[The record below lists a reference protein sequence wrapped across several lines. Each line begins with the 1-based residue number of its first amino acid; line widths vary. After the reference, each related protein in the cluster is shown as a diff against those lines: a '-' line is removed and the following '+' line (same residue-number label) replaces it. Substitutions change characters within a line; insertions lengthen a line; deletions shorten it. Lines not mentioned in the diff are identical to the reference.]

1 MSGAAAPPAAG
12 GSVPCPVCG
21 AEDSEPYA
29 VARDVEYGTSDEA
42 FRYARCPSCDC
53 VFLERPPIDRLAEI
67 YPPTYYSF
75 VARPGGSLVER
86 VKERL
91 DGRLFRRL
99 LGRIPGERLA
109 VLDVGGG
116 RGWLL
121 TLVRRLD
128 PRVVETHEVDLDP
141 AAGEAAR
148 AAGHVFHCTP
158 VERFHSDRR
167 FDLILLLNIVEHLAD
182 PAAALRRLAA
192 QLRPGGL
199 MLVKTPNTDT
209 LDRRLFQHANW
220 GGFHCPRHWVL
231 FTGPGFVRLAE
242 RCGLACVSLRYTQ
255 GAPQWVPSLLGLL
268 VTRGLLR
275 VSPSTPMYRHPLF
288 APLAALMAAVDFV
301 RLPFARTAQMF
312 VVLRRPEGGGGAGA
326 GGAGGA
332 LSVAAQPP
340 TV

>member
-12 GSVPCPVCG
+12 GPVQCPVCG
-21 AEDSEPYA
+21 AADSEPYA

-75 VARPGGSLVER
+75 AGSDSLAVR
-86 VKERL
+86 IKERL

-99 LGRIPGERLA
+99 LRRIPGERLA

-116 RGWLL
+116 SGWLL
-121 TLVRRLD
+121 TLLRRLD
-128 PRVVETHEVDLDP
+128 PRVAETHEVDLDP

-148 AAGHVFHCTP
+148 AAGHVFHCMP
-158 VERFHSDRR
+158 VERFASDRR

-220 GGFHCPRHWVL
+220 GGYHCPRHWVL

-275 VSPSTPMYRHPLF
+275 VSPARPLYRHPLF
-288 APLAALMAAVDFV
+288 APLAALMAAVDFA

-312 VVLRRPEGGGGAGA
+312 VVLRRAEDGGGAA
-326 GGAGGA
+326 DA
-332 LSVAAQPP
+332 LPETACRDDGPP
-340 TV
+340 PRV

>member
-1 MSGAAAPPAAG
+1 MSGTTARPATGSGAPY
-12 GSVPCPVCG
+12 PCPVCG
-21 AEDSEPYA
+21 AADSEPFA
-29 VARDVEYGTSDEA
+29 DARDVEYGTSDEV
-42 FRYARCPSCDC
+42 FRYARCPSCES
-53 VFLERPPIDRLAEI
+53 VFLERPPTDRLAEI

-75 VARPGGSLVER
+75 AGSDSLADR
-86 VKERL
+86 IKERL

-99 LGRIPGERLA
+99 LRQLPGARLA

-116 RGWLL
+116 SGWLL
-121 TLVRRLD
+121 TLLRRLD
-128 PRVVETHEVDLDP
+128 PRVAETHEVDLDA

-158 VERFHSDRR
+158 VEHFASDRQ

-182 PAAALRRLAA
+182 PAAALRQLAA
-192 QLRPGGL
+192 HLRPGGL

-220 GGFHCPRHWVL
+220 GGYHCPRHWVL

-268 VTRGLLR
+268 VTRGLLH
-275 VSPSTPMYRHPLF
+275 VSPARPLYRHPLF
-288 APLAALMAAVDFV
+288 PPLAALMAAVDFV
-301 RLPFARTAQMF
+301 RLPFAKTAQMF
-312 VVLRRPEGGGGAGA
+312 VVLRRAERASGEGG
-326 GGAGGA
+326 
-332 LSVAAQPP
+332 
-340 TV
+340 